1 MERRDKIVLEHVS
14 FVYGAGTPFEQ
25 KALDDVSLRI
35 SANCITGV
43 IGHTGSGKSTMMNL
57 LNGLAK
63 PAEGKVYLDGYD
75 INTVLSDVLE
85 EWRTRPEYA
94 SLSARAAKKAIKAE
108 IARRQRELC
117 FRVGLVMQYP
127 EYQLFE
133 ESVYQDIAYG
143 PKNMGL
149 SPQEIDSRV
158 REAAAFTGVE
168 ADWLN
173 RSPFD
178 LSGGQKRRVAIA
190 GVMAMKPEVLVLDE
204 PAAGLDPHG
213 RTQLFEKICAY
224 QKQTASAVIIVS
236 HSMEDMA
243 QYCDEVAVL
252 SGARLI
258 LQGSREEVFSHT
270 DLLEQ
275 VGLDIP
281 QITQLVR
288 LLRARGV
295 ELPENIYTVDRAVE
309 LLREHFGQMGRCPAG
324 GAK

>member
-108 IARRQRELC
+108 IARRQRGLC
-117 FRVGLVMQYP
+117 FRVGLVVQLP
-127 EYQLFE
+127 EYQLFLE
-133 ESVYQDIAYG
+133 CVYQDIAYG

-178 LSGGQKRRVAIA
+178 LSGGRSA
-190 GVMAMKPEVLVLDE
+190 GWP
-204 PAAGLDPHG
+204 
-213 RTQLFEKICAY
+213 
-224 QKQTASAVIIVS
+224 
-236 HSMEDMA
+236 
-243 QYCDEVAVL
+243 
-252 SGARLI
+252 
-258 LQGSREEVFSHT
+258 
-270 DLLEQ
+270 
-275 VGLDIP
+275 
-281 QITQLVR
+281 
-288 LLRARGV
+288 
-295 ELPENIYTVDRAVE
+295 LPV
-309 LLREHFGQMGRCPAG
+309 
-324 GAK
+324 